1 MSRVA
6 FWATVCKT
14 VRHMLSGS
22 YLSWLSVCPDLYVC
36 NVGVFWPN
44 GWMDQDAT
52 WYGGR
57 SRPRPHCGR
66 WRPIS
71 PRSKKEGAFFCPS
84 LSWPKGWIDQ
94 DATWYKGTPRPRPH
108 CVTWGSSAPPREKGH
123 SPQFSAYAYCDQTVA
138 HLSCCW
144 ALD

>member
-22 YLSWLSVCPDLYVC
+22 LSVCPDLYVC

-66 WRPIS
+66 WRSTHLPPLQKRGGIFLPIS
-71 PRSKKEGAFFCPS
+71 VVAKRLDRSRCHLVQRYASAQATLCYMGTQRSPQRKGA
-84 LSWPKGWIDQ
+84 Q
-94 DATWYKGTPRPRPH
+94 PH
-108 CVTWGSSAPPREKGH
+108 
-123 SPQFSAYAYCDQTVA
+123 QFSAYAYCDQTVA
-138 HLSCCW
+138 HLSCC
-144 ALD
+144 